1 MSEKIKIIIDED
13 NDGDRLDTAVSDNIE
28 NISRA
33 RCQKLIKE
41 GAVWL
46 NGIKVEKT
54 SKTVANAINLA
65 LHKNLTFEKIESFVE

>member
-46 NGIKVEKT
+46 NGKIEKA
-54 SKTVANAINLA
+54 SKTVREGDVAEVLIPELKPAEL
-65 LHKNLTFEKIESFVE
+65 LPQD